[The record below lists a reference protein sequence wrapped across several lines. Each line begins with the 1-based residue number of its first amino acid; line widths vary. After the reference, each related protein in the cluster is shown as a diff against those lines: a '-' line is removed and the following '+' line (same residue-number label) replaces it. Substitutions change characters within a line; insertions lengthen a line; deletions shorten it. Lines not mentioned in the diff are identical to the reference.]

1 MVAAGAVVTE
11 DVPDYCLVK
20 GVPAKI
26 CGKVDERGNI
36 LCRYEI
42 PGGKTFFLFIQSQ
55 SSQDKIA
62 LWISLCRIKKNNSG
76 DMK

>member
-1 MVAAGAVVTE
+1 MARSMKE
-11 DVPDYCLVK
+11 EIFC
-20 GVPAKI
+20 
-26 CGKVDERGNI
+26 VDMKYR
-36 LCRYEI
+36 
-42 PGGKTFFLFIQSQ
+42 GGKTFFLFIQSQ